1 MIRIL
6 SLKKKKKKK
15 KKMRERLYKDTSYA
29 MYNKVRQ
36 KIYIHIYIY
45 TQYSINKY

>member
-1 MIRIL
+1 
-6 SLKKKKKKK
+6 
-15 KKMRERLYKDTSYA
+15 MRERLYKDTSYA

-45 TQYSINKY
+45 IYIYTQYSINKY

>member
-1 MIRIL
+1 
-6 SLKKKKKKK
+6 
-15 KKMRERLYKDTSYA
+15 MRERLYKDTSYA

-45 TQYSINKY
+45 THNIQLININK